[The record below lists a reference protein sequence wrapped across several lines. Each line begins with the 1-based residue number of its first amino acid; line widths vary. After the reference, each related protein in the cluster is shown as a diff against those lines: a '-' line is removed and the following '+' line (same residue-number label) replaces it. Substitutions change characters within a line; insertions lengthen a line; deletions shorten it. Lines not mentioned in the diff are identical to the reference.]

1 LETLSLTLQQP
12 LEFLI
17 YTSIIFIIIIGVFLI
32 KLLIDLSGLV
42 NAAQSFLQVT
52 QKELEPAIAEL
63 KQTLTSINK
72 VSSNITNQFSGV
84 NDGLQKG
91 TKAFFETA
99 VMLAGKTAGI
109 GEMIGKN
116 LKETIYLLFKPKK

>member
-17 YTSIIFIIIIGVFLI
+17 YTSIIFMIIIGVFLI

-42 NAAQSFLQVT
+42 NTAQSFLQVT
-52 QKELEPAIAEL
+52 QKELEPAISEL
-63 KQTLTSINK
+63 KQTLTSINN
-72 VSSNITNQFSGV
+72 VSSNITNQFSGM
-84 NDGLQKG
+84 NSGLQKG
-91 TKAFFETA
+91 AKAFVETA
-99 VMLAGKTAGI
+99 ALLVGKTAGI
-109 GEMIGKN
+109 GEMFGKN